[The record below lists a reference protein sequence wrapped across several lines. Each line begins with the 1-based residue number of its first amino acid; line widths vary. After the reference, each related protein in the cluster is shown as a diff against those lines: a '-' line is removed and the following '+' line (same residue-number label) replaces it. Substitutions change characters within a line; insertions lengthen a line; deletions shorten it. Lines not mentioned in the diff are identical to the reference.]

1 MTHLG
6 ISHPSPRVRSR
17 RSNFQKK
24 EPKVRQQ
31 CSGVTTDEH
40 RREEEPQEVR
50 RACTGGLLYAAQP
63 PVGRLYAA
71 QSPIGLLPLRRAAA
85 GQPPGSTSAA
95 VGLSHPAPPTPSIC
109 ISPALP
115 PPLPLP
121 AMHAACFLSPA
132 GRPRAPEGRGWKV
145 GGGAGGLR
153 FSALSRPNGSSQQD
167 FRELLRGIRFGR
179 PFGTD
184 SAPAGHGAGAE
195 AVPKAPSVV
204 MHST

>member
-1 MTHLG
+1 
-6 ISHPSPRVRSR
+6 
-17 RSNFQKK
+17 
-24 EPKVRQQ
+24 
-31 CSGVTTDEH
+31 VTTDEH

-95 VGLSHPAPPTPSIC
+95 VGLSHPAPSTPSIC

-145 GGGAGGLR
+145 GGGAGG
-153 FSALSRPNGSSQQD
+153 GYD
-167 FRELLRGIRFGR
+167 FRLSPGRTAPVSRISGSFFVESVLGDRLVQIRLPPATELELKPCQRHPQLLCIRLRRL
-179 PFGTD
+179 
-184 SAPAGHGAGAE
+184 
-195 AVPKAPSVV
+195 
-204 MHST
+204 HSYT